1 METVINVDGN
11 LRSSD
16 WIKSAS
22 WSFSEIQTLKDLISM
37 VAGLD
42 KEESVQKQE
51 LKDFMR
57 LPASIPMPDS
67 LRREVYEFLGE
78 SMPNPMLFRRVVWCL
93 KTSDR
98 FFPEDLQKMIS
109 VYERITT
116 NKINFFDDLDFSDQA
131 VMLDLET
138 REISEK
144 MYPKSYL
151 ALELNR
157 AAKLRKQ

>member
-1 METVINVDGN
+1 METVINVDAN
-11 LRSSD
+11 IRSSD

-42 KEESVQKQE
+42 KEESIQKQKI
-51 LKDFMR
+51 LDFMR
-57 LPASIPMPDS
+57 LPASIPMPDP
-67 LRREVYEFLGE
+67 LRRQVYEFLGE
-78 SMPNPMLFRRVVWCL
+78 SLPNPMLYRRVVWCL

-109 VYERITT
+109 VYERIKT

-131 VMLDLET
+131 VILDLET
-138 REISEK
+138 RTIPDK

-151 ALELNR
+151 ALELDR
-157 AAKLRKQ
+157 AAKLRK